1 MDGKEFREALK
12 STLDNHGDNLSK
24 LARRADIAYNTL
36 YNKSCF
42 NKVPTDVQLQKM
54 AGALGMTAG
63 DLRRGNFDEYSM
75 IPEPVFT
82 EPENVEKLIKIKPAK
97 EETVEAVDTANTV
110 ENKEAPTIED
120 STELLWA
127 LEKVHF
133 ILGTVTT
140 MDMAVKKLTALRKA
154 VDATIYYLEAK

>member
-1 MDGKEFREALK
+1 MDGKEFWEALK
-12 STLDNHGDNLSK
+12 SALDNHGDNLSK

-75 IPEPVFT
+75 YSMTPDPVFT
-82 EPENVEKLIKIKPAK
+82 EPENFEKLIKIKPAK
-97 EETVEAVDTANTV
+97 EEPVEAVDTAKTV
-110 ENKEAPTIED
+110 NKEAHTIED
-120 STELLWA
+120 STERLWA

-133 ILGTVTT
+133 MLGTVTT

-154 VDATIYYLEAK
+154 VDATIY